1 MTLRGVM
8 PVLRTALL
16 ACALVAPG
24 LASAQGGTSPRL
36 ATHEIAAPPPG
47 DARLDDA
54 LRTAVARGDSARVI
68 VLGRTQLFA
77 PVGGLEAFQRAH
89 DGDDRRTLRRE
100 VITTLRASAAAE
112 QARIL
117 RALGR
122 DRADRALWVVNAL
135 SLRLSAAEIRAA
147 SRLDDVAF
155 VYAGGEPPPPTS
167 DGPAG
172 PILLVP
178 DEPPP
183 PFSLDGRR
191 VAWNV
196 THLNAP
202 RAWTA
207 LGTTGAGAVIAVLD
221 NGANY
226 AHTDLR
232 HHLWRNRGEIPNN
245 GVDDDGNGL
254 VDDVYGYDFG
264 AMSPDV
270 RNTGTPRQHGTM
282 TSGIALGDGT
292 GGIVTG
298 VAPRAQLMLL
308 QITGGNVDESGSRP
322 VAAALAYQYALE
334 HGADILSMSFSLPR
348 LGHLRG
354 WWRMMSDHAVAAG
367 LLLVGGAGNFRATE
381 PLPVQHQSPKDVPSV
396 ISVGGIDTLDVLRPF
411 SSTGPAEWSTVALY
425 GDHPLPAGLVKPD
438 LVAFPGEGYPVLG
451 LADSGYIDTDTVR
464 IRGNSFSGPQVAGIA
479 ALIMAEH
486 PAMPVWRVRAI
497 IEETAR
503 DLGAPGKDNEF
514 GHGLPDAHA
523 AVRRAR
529 EVAGAPPD
537 A

>member
-1 MTLRGVM
+1 MRRL
-8 PVLRTALL
+8 PSALL
-16 ACALVAPG
+16 LALLLAPLLEFLPHRDA
-24 LASAQGGTSPRL
+24 LAQSGSPMPIPAQRIT
-36 ATHEIAAPPPG
+36 APPAG
-47 DARLDDA
+47 DSRLDDT
-54 LRTAVARGDSARVI
+54 LRAVVARGDSARVI

-77 PVGGLEAFQRAH
+77 PIGGLEAFQRAH
-89 DGDDRRTLRRE
+89 DRDDRRTLRRE
-100 VITTLRASAAAE
+100 VIATLEAGAAAE

-122 DRADRALWVVNAL
+122 DHADRALWIVNAL

-155 VYAGGEPPPPTS
+155 VYAGGEPPPRAS
-167 DGPAG
+167 GAG
-172 PILLVP
+172 AEPILLVP
-178 DEPPP
+178 DEPAPA
-183 PFSLDGRR
+183 FSAADKRI
-191 VAWNV
+191 AWNV
-196 THLNAP
+196 AHLNAP
-202 RAWTA
+202 RAWTE
-207 LGTTGAGAVIAVLD
+207 LGATGDGAVIAVLD

-232 HHLWRNRGEIPNN
+232 SHLWRNRGEIANN
-245 GVDDDGNGL
+245 GIDDDGNGL
-254 VDDVYGYDFG
+254 VDDVHGYDFG
-264 AMSPDV
+264 SMSPNV

-292 GGIVTG
+292 GGTVTG
-298 VAPRAQLMLL
+298 VAPRARLMLL
-308 QITGGNVDESGSRP
+308 QITGGNVDESGNRP

-354 WWRMMSDHAVAAG
+354 YWRMMSDHAVAAG
-367 LLLVGGAGNFRATE
+367 LLLVGGAGNFRTTE

-411 SSTGPAEWSTVALY
+411 SSMGPAEWSTVALY

-451 LADSGYIDTDTVR
+451 LT
-464 IRGNSFSGPQVAGIA
+464 
-479 ALIMAEH
+479 
-486 PAMPVWRVRAI
+486 
-497 IEETAR
+497 
-503 DLGAPGKDNEF
+503 
-514 GHGLPDAHA
+514 DAHA

-529 EVAGAPPD
+529 EVARAARDP
-537 A
+537 